1 MVKFDS
7 KVQMYELF
15 VLRYEKVSD
24 RIIDKLMELWF

>member
-15 VLRYEKVSD
+15 VLRYEKVYD
-24 RIIDKLMELWF
+24 RLIDKLTEL

>member
-15 VLRYEKVSD
+15 VLRYEKVYD
-24 RIIDKLMELWF
+24 RLIDKLKEL

>member
-15 VLRYEKVSD
+15 VFRYEKVYD
-24 RIIDKLMELWF
+24 RLIDKLTEL